1 MRNNQR
7 SGAETATHKQQ
18 SNLIGSGNTGTA
30 GGHLNSSF
38 SAMNSSL
45 SQKWHEI
52 NKKSAITKR
61 EGTHMSSTMGGF
73 TSAANNNKIESKIGM
88 GANAT

>member
-7 SGAETATHKQQ
+7 SGAETATNKQQ
-18 SNLIGSGNTGTA
+18 SSLIGQGASGANHNLNT
-30 GGHLNSSF
+30 SF

-61 EGTHMSSTMGGF
+61 EGPTGHQMSSTMGGF
-73 TSAANNNKIESKIGM
+73 GSTAQSS
-88 GANAT
+88 